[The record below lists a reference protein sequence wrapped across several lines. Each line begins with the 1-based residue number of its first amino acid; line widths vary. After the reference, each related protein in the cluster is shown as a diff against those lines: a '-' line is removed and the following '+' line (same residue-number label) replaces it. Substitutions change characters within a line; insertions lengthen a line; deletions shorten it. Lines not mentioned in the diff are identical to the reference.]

1 MTTPSQLSLHG
12 RVQRTAGSEGATVKG
27 LWRKERSFL
36 LSGKVVLLLLVHP
49 GMEVWAE
56 GLRKNCQPDAARCLA
71 VFFTAVQMG
80 P

>member
-1 MTTPSQLSLHG
+1 MGVDEEMIGWMGDWMLDT
-12 RVQRTAGSEGATVKG
+12 RVTEGGWTEV
-27 LWRKERSFL
+27 F
-36 LSGKVVLLLLVHP
+36 SGKVVLLLLVHP